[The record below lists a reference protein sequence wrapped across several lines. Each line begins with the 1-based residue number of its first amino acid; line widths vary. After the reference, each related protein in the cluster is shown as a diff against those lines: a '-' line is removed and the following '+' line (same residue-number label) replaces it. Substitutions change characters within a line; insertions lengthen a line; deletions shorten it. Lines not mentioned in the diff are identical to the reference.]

1 MTVEEIKQIF
11 GDKSVKFKKNII
23 VIYPGLSTS
32 WVQAKKLLEYDIRDM
47 SFTLTDFSGSFMYW
61 FANNIIN
68 VKVTNTQFIMKLSN
82 DTEVIFDKLPGM

>member
-11 GDKSVKFKKNII
+11 GDKSVKFKKNI
-23 VIYPGLSTS
+23 VVTYPGLSTS
-32 WVQAKKLLEYDIRDM
+32 WVQAKKSLEYDIKDM

-61 FANNIIN
+61 FTNDIIS

-82 DTEVIFDKLPGM
+82 DTEVTFDKLPGR